1 MIKNGQVIVYLDVGE
16 TFQTLA
22 TLGSG
27 QFFGEGALLKD
38 KSARRGANVSAVT
51 YSLIYSLH
59 VDEMQKMLPRYPK
72 VMSTIEQIAAER
84 EAATETAAATA
95 TARKPSS
102 KAITIVSPNGI
113 ATSPG
118 GLDA

>member
-27 QFFGEGALLKD
+27 QFFGEGALLKG

-51 YSLIYSLH
+51 YSLIY
-59 VDEMQKMLPRYPK
+59 
-72 VMSTIEQIAAER
+72 
-84 EAATETAAATA
+84 
-95 TARKPSS
+95 
-102 KAITIVSPNGI
+102 
-113 ATSPG
+113 
-118 GLDA
+118 

>member
-27 QFFGEGALLKD
+27 QFFGEGALLKG

-59 VDEMQKMLPRYPK
+59 VDEMQKMLPREK
-72 VMSTIEQIAAER
+72 NS
-84 EAATETAAATA
+84 
-95 TARKPSS
+95 
-102 KAITIVSPNGI
+102 VSQVQRTHRVPR
-113 ATSPG
+113 
-118 GLDA
+118 